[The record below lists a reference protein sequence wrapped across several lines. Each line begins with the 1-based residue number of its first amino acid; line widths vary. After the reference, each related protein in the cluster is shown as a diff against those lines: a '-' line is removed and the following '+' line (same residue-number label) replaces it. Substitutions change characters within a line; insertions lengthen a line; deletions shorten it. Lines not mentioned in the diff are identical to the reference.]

1 MNVTLQKKEKL
12 NARDIIVYTISIIV
26 CIIAL
31 IVIGLSYYFGSDEL
45 DRLITIGGSSLTQ
58 EDIDYQLLLSNFDN
72 IFQNQVEESNVTAE
86 IKKVDENKPTVYTYY
101 TNNETEKGNYELN
114 LNIPYI
120 NIDNDTI
127 KSFNDEIKKTF
138 EAKAENT
145 LKSKNQN
152 IIYSVEYQATVQN
165 DILSL
170 IIKATLKQNTDAQR
184 LIMQTYNY
192 DLKNNKEISLEEML
206 NYKNLN
212 IQAVENRIK
221 EDITTEQKKVNDLK
235 SLGYSIFE
243 RNPDDDRY
251 KVENTKTFF
260 VKDGNIYIIYPYGND
275 SLTSEYDLVI
285 V

>member
-1 MNVTLQKKEKL
+1 MNVTLPKKEKL

-243 RNPDDDRY
+243 RNPDVDRY

>member
-31 IVIGLSYYFGSDEL
+31 IVIGISYYFGSDEL

>member
-1 MNVTLQKKEKL
+1 MNVTLPKKEKL

-170 IIKATLKQNTDAQR
+170 IIKATLKQNKDAQR

>member
-1 MNVTLQKKEKL
+1 MNVTLPKKEKL

-26 CIIAL
+26 CIIA
-31 IVIGLSYYFGSDEL
+31 IVVIGLSYYFGSDEL

-86 IKKVDENKPTVYTYY
+86 IKKVDENQPTVYTYY

-127 KSFNDEIKKTF
+127 KSFNEEIKKTF

-145 LKSKNQN
+145 LQSKNQS
-152 IIYSVEYQATVQN
+152 IIYNVQYQATMQN

-184 LIMQTYNY
+184 VIMQTYNY

-212 IQAVENRIK
+212 VEGVEDRIK
-221 EDITTEQKKVNDLK
+221 EEITTQQKRVNDLK
-235 SLGYSIFE
+235 SLGYDIFE
-243 RNPDDDRY
+243 RNPDNDMY

-275 SLTSEYDLVI
+275 GLTSEYDLVI

>member
-1 MNVTLQKKEKL
+1 MNVTLPKKEKL

-72 IFQNQVEESNVTAE
+72 IFQNQLEESNVTAE

>member
-1 MNVTLQKKEKL
+1 MNVTLPKKEKL

>member
-1 MNVTLQKKEKL
+1 MNVTLPKKEKL

-31 IVIGLSYYFGSDEL
+31 VVIGLSYYFGSDEL